1 MSAVPH
7 SVSDDSSHSPRLR
20 LPLLPRLHETQRGG
34 EERDVRQRLREIAE
48 QLAGMHVDLLGEQS
62 DVVAAADDVV
72 EERAGFIDAAGQRE
86 RFDEPEAA
94 GEERAFAG
102 WKAVVGL
109 ARVVAVDQ
117 AGMAEL

>member
-7 SVSDDSSHSPRLR
+7 SVSDDSSHRPRLR
-20 LPLLPRLHETQRGG
+20 LPFLSRLHETQRGG
-34 EERDVRQRLREIAE
+34 EERDMGERLREVAE
-48 QLAGMHVDLLGEQS
+48 QLAGMHIDLLGEQS
-62 DVVAAADDVV
+62 DVVAAANDVV
-72 EERAGFIDAAGQRE
+72 EQRAGFVDAAGQRE

-94 GEERAFAG
+94 GEKRAFAG

-117 AGMAEL
+117 TGMAEL